1 MRYLEKRP
9 DGSWR
14 YQRAVPAK
22 LVKLVGD
29 GKLIKRKVG
38 HMCQRA
44 AEEIAGQFAAADS
57 RLFKHL
63 VALPAHQADELATR
77 GGWVKLPKAVRHLE
91 FAVQDHIP
99 EDYLL
104 SDEPTFGLEHVA
116 DEVRLGMLAQLRE
129 QRAEAAEL
137 ARVRAIAMQ
146 AEPAA
151 EFSLDGLFALWIRV
165 KEPKRTAEHARTL
178 TLFKKYIGPRDYRNV
193 TADDCRGFCDE
204 LGREGSSKIGCV
216 KHLDNIRGMFSSA
229 VARAVIPRNPA
240 AGIRPDGKIVKAKR
254 LPFTGVE
261 LAMILK
267 QAQQTGFGGKR
278 ADAVLWAL
286 RLLVWTGA
294 RVSEIL
300 QLRKADIGTEG
311 EVPFIHIRE
320 GHPDQSVKTGNARK
334 VPLAPEVAS
343 FLEYTAA
350 QPGEWIFGAFTR
362 NATKGRAT
370 WLISS
375 FPAFRRAHVTMDLN
389 KTLHSI
395 RHRFHDVLDNAG
407 IPIER
412 QRVLVGH
419 ASGDVHSKYGA
430 GPNLRKLYED
440 VCALRPFED

>member
-1 MRYLEKRP
+1 MIAA
-9 DGSWR
+9 GS
-14 YQRAVPAK
+14 
-22 LVKLVGD
+22 
-29 GKLIKRKVG
+29 
-38 HMCQRA
+38 
-44 AEEIAGQFAAADS
+44 
-57 RLFKHL
+57 
-63 VALPAHQADELATR
+63 
-77 GGWVKLPKAVRHLE
+77 
-91 FAVQDHIP
+91 
-99 EDYLL
+99 
-104 SDEPTFGLEHVA
+104 
-116 DEVRLGMLAQLRE
+116 
-129 QRAEAAEL
+129 
-137 ARVRAIAMQ
+137 
-146 AEPAA
+146 
-151 EFSLDGLFALWIRV
+151 
-165 KEPKRTAEHARTL
+165 
-178 TLFKKYIGPRDYRNV
+178 V
-193 TADDCRGFCDE
+193 TSS
-204 LGREGSSKIGCV
+204 GREGSSKIGCV
-216 KHLDNIRGMFSSA
+216 KRLDNIRGMFSSA
-229 VARAVIPRNPA
+229 VARAVISRNPA

-261 LAMILK
+261 LATILK
-267 QAQQTGFGGKR
+267 QAQETGFGGKR

-311 EVPFIHIRE
+311 GVPFIHIRE
-320 GHPDQSVKTGNARK
+320 AHPDQSVKTGNARK
-334 VPLAPEVAS
+334 VPLAPEVAG

-375 FPAFRRAHVTMDLN
+375 FPAFRRAHVTRDSN

-440 VCALRPFED
+440 VCALRPFEDCDNLDGAS

>member
-29 GKLIKRKVG
+29 GKLIKRKIG

-44 AEEIAGQFAAADS
+44 AEEIAGQFAATDS

-63 VALPAHQADELATR
+63 IALPAHQAGELAAR

-104 SDEPTFGLEHVA
+104 SDEPTIGLEHVA
-116 DEVRLGMLAQLRE
+116 DEVRLGMLAQVRE
-129 QRAEAAEL
+129 QRAEVAEL
-137 ARVRAIAMQ
+137 ARVRAIALQ

-151 EFSLDGLFALWIRV
+151 EFSLDGLFALWVRV

-178 TLFKKYIGPRDYRNV
+178 TLFKKYIGPRDYRKV
-193 TADDCRGFCDE
+193 TADDCRGFCDQ
-204 LGREGSSKIGCV
+204 LGREGSSKVGCV

-229 VARAVIPRNPA
+229 VARAIIPHNPA
-240 AGIRPDGKIVKAKR
+240 ASIRPDGKIVKAKR
-254 LPFTGVE
+254 LPFTGAE
-261 LAMILK
+261 LATILK

-294 RVSEIL
+294 RVSEIF
-300 QLRKADIGTEG
+300 QLRKTDIGTEG
-311 EVPFIHIRE
+311 EVPFIHLRE

-334 VPLAPEVAS
+334 VPLAPDVAG
-343 FLEYTAA
+343 FIEYAAA

-362 NATKGRAT
+362 NTTKGRAT
-370 WLISS
+370 WLITS
-375 FPAFRRAHVTMDLN
+375 FPAFRRAHVTMDPN

-407 IPIER
+407 IPLER

-419 ASGDVHSKYGA
+419 ASGDVHGKYGA
-430 GPNLRKLYED
+430 GPNLRKLYGD